1 MSDIFICYS
10 RTDTSIAVS
19 LADRLRTNGWSVF
32 LDFQTPIG
40 RRWHREIEK
49 ELHTAKAVVA
59 LWSAKSC
66 DSDYVLEEAEYGK
79 HKSILFPAFIEQVE
93 CPYGFRRIQTA
104 DLTGWERNQD
114 PPGLSNLLESLKL
127 HLNVHPI
134 LSAPVLV
141 PKEDKPSPTGRPTPP
156 QTFRDKLKIGGEAPL
171 MMPIPAGRFL
181 MGFPKDE
188 PNQQYYEEP
197 LHEVRISDPFA
208 LGVYAVTF
216 DDYDRF
222 CDSTFQAKPDDQNW
236 GRGTRPVINV
246 SWEQAQAYC
255 SWLSEQTGRV
265 YKLPSEAE
273 WEYACRAETV
283 TAFYTGLRIT
293 LDQANFNG
301 DYTFNGSAKG
311 EYRKQTVPVG
321 TFSPNPFGLYE
332 MHGNVWE
339 WCQDRWHW
347 NYQSSP
353 LDASPWESEGS
364 KERVLR
370 GGCWSSEPG
379 SLRSAKRNRFSA
391 GDRYPT
397 VGFRV
402 TCSSPSLGLR
412 PEILISPQ
420 FPSSVEVNHVHAP
433 KTRITE

>member
-10 RTDTSIAVS
+10 RTDRSIAIS
-19 LADRLRTNGWSVF
+19 LAERFRTNGWSVF

-40 RRWHREIEK
+40 RRWHQEIEK

-66 DSDYVLEEAEYGK
+66 DSDYVLEETEYGK
-79 HKSILFPAFIEQVE
+79 RQSILFPAFIEQVE

-104 DLTGWERNQD
+104 DLTGWETSQD
-114 PPGLSNLLESLKL
+114 HPDLSNLGSLQL
-127 HLNVHPI
+127 HLNV
-134 LSAPVLV
+134 
-141 PKEDKPSPTGRPTPP
+141 PSIQSGPP
-156 QTFRDKLKIGGEAPL
+156 QTFQDKLKIGDAAPL

-197 LHEVRISDPFA
+197 LHEVLISDPFA

-222 CDSTFQAKPDDQNW
+222 CDSTFQVKPDDQNW
-236 GRGTRPVINV
+236 GRGRRPVINV
-246 SWEQAQAYC
+246 SWEKAQEYC
-255 SWLSEQTGRV
+255 KWLCEQTGRV
-265 YKLPSEAE
+265 YKLPTEAE
-273 WEYACRAETV
+273 WEYACRAGTETP
-283 TAFYTGLRIT
+283 FYTGPRIT

-311 EYRKQTVPVG
+311 KYRKQTVPVG

-339 WCQDRWHW
+339 WCQDSWHW

-353 LDASPWESEGS
+353 LNASPWESDGS
-364 KERVLR
+364 KERLLR

-379 SLRSAKRNRFSA
+379 Q
-391 GDRYPT
+391 PT
-397 VGFRV
+397 RGKAQPF
-402 TCSSPSLGLR
+402 
-412 PEILISPQ
+412 
-420 FPSSVEVNHVHAP
+420 
-433 KTRITE
+433 

>member
-10 RTDTSIAVS
+10 RTDRSIAIS
-19 LADRLRTNGWSVF
+19 LAERFRKNGWSVF

-40 RRWHREIEK
+40 RRWHQEIEK

-79 HKSILFPAFIEQVE
+79 SQSILFPALIEQVE

-104 DLTGWERNQD
+104 DLTGWETSQD
-114 PPGLSNLLESLKL
+114 HPGLGKLLGSLQL
-127 HLNVHPI
+127 HFNVPLI
-134 LSAPVLV
+134 QS
-141 PKEDKPSPTGRPTPP
+141 GPP
-156 QTFRDKLKIGGEAPL
+156 QTFQDKLKIGDVAPL
-171 MMPIPAGRFL
+171 MMLIPAGRFL

-188 PNQQYYEEP
+188 PSQQYYEEP
-197 LHEVRISDPFA
+197 LHEVLISDPFA

-222 CDSTFQAKPDDQNW
+222 CDSTIQVKPDDQNW
-236 GRGTRPVINV
+236 GRGRRPVINV
-246 SWEQAQAYC
+246 SWEQAQEYC
-255 SWLSEQTGRV
+255 KWLCEQTGRV

-273 WEYACRAETV
+273 WEYACRAGTETP
-283 TAFYTGLRIT
+283 FYTGARIT

-311 EYRKQTVPVG
+311 KYRKQTVLVG
-321 TFSPNPFGLYE
+321 TFPPNPFGLYE

-339 WCQDRWHW
+339 WCQDSWHW

-353 LDASPWESEGS
+353 LNASPWESDGS
-364 KERVLR
+364 KERLLR

-402 TCSSPSLGLR
+402 TCCLP
-412 PEILISPQ
+412 
-420 FPSSVEVNHVHAP
+420 
-433 KTRITE
+433 

>member
-1 MSDIFICYS
+1 MSDIFISYS

-19 LADRLRTNGWSVF
+19 LAERLRTNGWSVF

-40 RRWHREIEK
+40 RRWHLEIKK
-49 ELHTAKAVVA
+49 ELNTAKAVVA

-66 DSDYVLEEAEYGK
+66 DSDYVLEEAEYGRD
-79 HKSILFPAFIEQVE
+79 KSILFPAFIEQVE
-93 CPYGFRRIQTA
+93 YPFGFSRIQTA
-104 DLTGWERNQD
+104 DLIGWERNQD
-114 PPGLSNLLESLKL
+114 HPGLSKLLVSLQL
-127 HLNVHPI
+127 HLHVHPI
-134 LSAPVLV
+134 PSAPASVLDEE
-141 PKEDKPSPTGRPTPP
+141 KSSPAGRPAPS

-197 LHEVRISDPFA
+197 LHEVRISDSFA

-236 GRGTRPVINV
+236 GRGRRPVINV
-246 SWEQAQAYC
+246 SWEQAQEYC
-255 SWLSEQTGRV
+255 SWLSEQTGRL
-265 YKLPSEAE
+265 YRLPSEAE
-273 WEYACRAETV
+273 WEYACRAG
-283 TAFYTGLRIT
+283 TGTPFHTGIRIT
-293 LDQANFNG
+293 LDKANFNG

-321 TFSPNPFGLYE
+321 TFLPNPFGLYE

-347 NYQSSP
+347 NYRSSP

-402 TCSSPSLGLR
+402 TCSSPSLARTFVG
-412 PEILISPQ
+412 
-420 FPSSVEVNHVHAP
+420 N
-433 KTRITE
+433 